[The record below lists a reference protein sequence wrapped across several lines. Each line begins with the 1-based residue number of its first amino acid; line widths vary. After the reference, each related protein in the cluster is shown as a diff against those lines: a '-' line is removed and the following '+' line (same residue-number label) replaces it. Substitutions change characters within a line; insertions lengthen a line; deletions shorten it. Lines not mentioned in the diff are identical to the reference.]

1 MINPFHCENVWVVS
15 SRYEYRRFL
24 YLNAVIIP
32 THCPIS
38 SFRYDVTKIQYT
50 TNISS
55 LKSITYC
62 VKYLSRLPLKNHIP
76 GCLTAVIKMYG
87 TTSTVHSISLDEP

>member
-1 MINPFHCENVWVVS
+1 MQL
-15 SRYEYRRFL
+15 L
-24 YLNAVIIP
+24 YPHIARSAALDD
-32 THCPIS
+32 
-38 SFRYDVTKIQYT
+38 DVTKIQYT